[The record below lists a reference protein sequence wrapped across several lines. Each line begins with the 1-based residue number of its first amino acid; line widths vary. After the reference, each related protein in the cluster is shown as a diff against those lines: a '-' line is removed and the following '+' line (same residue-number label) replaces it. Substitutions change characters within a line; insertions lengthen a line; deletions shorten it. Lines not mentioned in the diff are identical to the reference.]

1 MAVERGASR
10 AESAISSSLLRGCR
24 RPRRKRG
31 GGGRA
36 SERPTSDRDGRATRR
51 AFDGVRLSAAT
62 PFCPVDR
69 TSLLQAL
76 SPTSAKSTFTE
87 PVVMAPKVATA
98 DGGSGCGGLSCIA
111 PILGPDADPLST
123 VPLEYITK
131 MIDEVGSNHR
141 LVRSFADAVV
151 GVAARAVA
159 RSRDSVPSA
168 RSLAR
173 RARAQRGAAA
183 RRRPLSPL

>member
-24 RPRRKRG
+24 RPRRKRAAAVE
-31 GGGRA
+31 RA
-36 SERPTSDRDGRATRR
+36 SERPRSDRDGRATRR
-51 AFDGVRLSAAT
+51 AFDGVRLSAAA
-62 PFCPVDR
+62 PLCFADR

-87 PVVMAPKVATA
+87 PVVMVPKVATA

-111 PILGPDADPLST
+111 PILGPDPDPLST

-131 MIDEVGSNHR
+131 MIDEVGTKTS
-141 LVRSFADAVV
+141 DD
-151 GVAARAVA
+151 G
-159 RSRDSVPSA
+159 
-168 RSLAR
+168 R
-173 RARAQRGAAA
+173 RVKA
-183 RRRPLSPL
+183 